1 MCSLRRVVKNCSRRW
16 RCEHVLSS
24 CTLFTLSTSSFPLCP
39 GTTPSGAPCNLLL
52 FPLHTLVVLWFF
64 SMSLF
69 ASLSTGVAQIPCPLV
84 MTLSSKYP
92 LTHSNHSLPFPPPRP
107 PLLLSHP
114 ALRLARRRCLP
125 GTQLTELYNQR
136 RLVPL
141 GATATV
147 PPPPFPRHHHCP
159 LCRHPCCCRVVMKA
173 SFPDVDGYCV
183 VGRSPS
189 TTQQS

>member
-136 RLVPL
+136 LLVPL

-147 PPPPFPRHHHCP
+147 APPPF
-159 LCRHPCCCRVVMKA
+159 LA
-173 SFPDVDGYCV
+173 I
-183 VGRSPS
+183 
-189 TTQQS
+189 TTVLSAATPAAAAW